1 MRLPKIVD
9 RADEGRGPEDLEARV
24 LERLALFEL
33 LSDLVLDLFRLFI
46 GIRISRDWP
55 RELLQIRAWIQES
68 SQRLAQP

>member
-1 MRLPKIVD
+1 M
-9 RADEGRGPEDLEARV
+9 